1 MECLAFVSL
10 IEMLD
15 SFVELDTVVSFFPVY
30 SVRQSLNIF
39 QGKVEISTAISED
52 FAQESINV
60 LCFIENCDGL
70 LETIFRYGKQI
81 FGSPD
86 LFEIVHFIGF
96 VLNE

>member
-39 QGKVEISTAISED
+39 EGKVEIAASISED
-52 FAQESINV
+52 FAQNAINV
-60 LCFIENCDGL
+60 LCFIENCYRL
-70 LETIFRYGKQI
+70 LETVFRYGKQL
-81 FGSPD
+81 FSSPD
-86 LFEIVHFIGF
+86 LFEIVHLIGF
-96 VLNE
+96 VLKE